1 MTLSEP
7 RPYKD
12 TLRKG
17 VYTAEREGDY
27 IHGAIY
33 IYISCPNSGLC

>member
-7 RPYKD
+7 RPYKNI
-12 TLRKG
+12 LKKG
-17 VYTAEREGDY
+17 TCKGKREGNY

-33 IYISCPNSGLC
+33 IYISYSNSGLC